1 MEPLPRFWV
10 IQQYFALVSL
20 YCIIYLFKAS
30 CCLFHDFEL
39 RIIVVSIFLYES
51 DSFFLLIQPLS
62 ILCRCFQDIDK
73 YTVGFPRGD
82 GRGQTNI
89 FRAIKHCLPGPVRM
103 IISLS
108 YLNWS
113 IIISIWLKYWIAV
126 LVWQY
131 TFILPATKELPKQCI
146 RSGRTAKYGSR
157 KHVGIRMPD
166 DPICQA
172 ILRSLDEPLIS
183 TRFVG
188 IKKLEGSFSLYIFCN
203 QTNIFMLNIV

>member
-1 MEPLPRFWV
+1 M
-10 IQQYFALVSL
+10 QA
-20 YCIIYLFKAS
+20 
-30 CCLFHDFEL
+30 
-39 RIIVVSIFLYES
+39 FLYES
-51 DSFFLLIQPLS
+51 DSFILLTQPLS

-82 GRGQTNI
+82 GCGQTNI

-108 YLNWS
+108 YLNWCIS
-113 IIISIWLKYWIAV
+113 ISIWLKHWIAV

-146 RSGRTAKYGSR
+146 RSGRAAKYESR

-188 IKKLEGSFSLYIFCN
+188 IKSWKAISLSISFVIK
-203 QTNIFMLNIV
+203 